1 MMEKEREQLER
12 QVNEL
17 QRQKMDLEHQ
27 IQELDLEKLNK
38 IETLKNDLERQVEW
52 LDKDKIKLTK
62 ERDNLLRKI
71 RISNEKKWK
80 NALKMIILLILM
92 DLIIIPLLI
101 FALGIPI
108 YWLFISLGLV
118 TFFGMVVVVNYMSG
132 TAPLNT
138 GEVRKALTV
147 AFITVYFAMM
157 PLIIFG
163 GAKYLPGQSINSL
176 VETFT
181 ALLAIIIGFY
191 FGTRAIEKYVKA
203 KNNTKSGR

>member
-1 MMEKEREQLER
+1 MIEQEREQLER

-38 IETLKNDLERQVEW
+38 IEKLKNDLERQVEW

-80 NALKMIILLILM
+80 NALKIITL
-92 DLIIIPLLI
+92 LIIIDLVIIPLIIYLMG
-101 FALGIPI
+101 FPV
-108 YWLFISLGLV
+108 YWLFVSMGLV
-118 TFFGMVVVVNYMSG
+118 TFFGMVVLVNYMSG

-147 AFITVYFAMM
+147 SFVAVYFAMM
-157 PLIIFG
+157 PLLAFG
-163 GAKYLPGQSINSL
+163 GVQYIPGQPVTILIQS
-176 VETFT
+176 FT
-181 ALLAIIIGFY
+181 AIMAIIIGFY

-203 KNNTKSGR
+203 KKKIKS

>member
-1 MMEKEREQLER
+1 MIEPEREQLER

-80 NALKMIILLILM
+80 NALKMITLLVIL
-92 DLIIIPLLI
+92 DLIIIPLVI
-101 FALGIPI
+101 YVMGFPI
-108 YWLFISLGLV
+108 YWFFVSLGLV

-147 AFITVYFAMM
+147 SFIAVYFALM
-157 PLIIFG
+157 PLLAFG
-163 GAKYLPGQSINSL
+163 GVQYIPGQPVTILIQS
-176 VETFT
+176 FT
-181 ALLAIIIGFY
+181 AIMAIIIGFY

-203 KNNTKSGR
+203 KKKGKS

>member
-1 MMEKEREQLER
+1 MIEQENEQLER

-52 LDKDKIKLTK
+52 LDKDRIKLTK

-80 NALKMIILLILM
+80 NALKMISLLIIL
-92 DLIIIPLLI
+92 DLIIIPLL
-101 FALGIPI
+101 LYVMGLPI
-108 YWLFISLGLV
+108 YWFFISLGLV

-138 GEVRKALTV
+138 GEIRKSLTV
-147 AFITVYFAMM
+147 SFLAVYFAMISFM
-157 PLIIFG
+157 AFG
-163 GAKYLPGQSINSL
+163 GASYLPGQPVSIL
-176 VETFT
+176 VQSFT
-181 ALLAIIIGFY
+181 ALMAILIGFY

-203 KNNTKSGR
+203 KKKDKS

>member
-1 MMEKEREQLER
+1 MSEQEREQLER

-80 NALKMIILLILM
+80 NALKIITL
-92 DLIIIPLLI
+92 LIIIDLVIIPLIIYLMG
-101 FALGIPI
+101 FPV
-108 YWLFISLGLV
+108 YWLFVSMGLV
-118 TFFGMVVVVNYMSG
+118 TFFGMVVLVNYMSG

-147 AFITVYFAMM
+147 SFVAVYFAMM
-157 PLIIFG
+157 PLLAFG
-163 GAKYLPGQSINSL
+163 GVQYIPGQPVTILIQS
-176 VETFT
+176 FT
-181 ALLAIIIGFY
+181 AIMAIIIGFY

-203 KNNTKSGR
+203 KKKVKS

>member
-1 MMEKEREQLER
+1 MSEQEREQLER

-80 NALKMIILLILM
+80 NALKIITL
-92 DLIIIPLLI
+92 LIIIDLVIIPLIIYLMG
-101 FALGIPI
+101 FPV
-108 YWLFISLGLV
+108 YWLFVSMGLV
-118 TFFGMVVVVNYMSG
+118 TFFGMVVLVNYMSG

-147 AFITVYFAMM
+147 SFVAVYFAMM
-157 PLIIFG
+157 PLLAFG
-163 GAKYLPGQSINSL
+163 GVQYIPGQPVTILIQS
-176 VETFT
+176 FT
-181 ALLAIIIGFY
+181 AIMAIIIGFY

-203 KNNTKSGR
+203 KKKIKS

>member
-1 MMEKEREQLER
+1 MIEPEREQLER
-12 QVNEL
+12 QVTEL

-80 NALKMIILLILM
+80 NALKMISLLVIL

-101 FALGIPI
+101 YVMGFPI
-108 YWLFISLGLV
+108 YWFFVSLGLV

-132 TAPLNT
+132 TAPLDT

-147 AFITVYFAMM
+147 SFLSVYFAMI
-157 PLIIFG
+157 PLLAFG
-163 GAKYLPGQSINSL
+163 GVQFIPGQSVTIMIQSFSVL
-176 VETFT
+176 M
-181 ALLAIIIGFY
+181 AIIIGFY
-191 FGTRAIEKYVKA
+191 FGTRAVEKYVTSK
-203 KNNTKSGR
+203 KKGRS

>member
-1 MMEKEREQLER
+1 MSEQEREQLER

-38 IETLKNDLERQVEW
+38 IEKLKNDLERQVEW

-80 NALKMIILLILM
+80 NALKIITL
-92 DLIIIPLLI
+92 LIIIDLVIIPLIIYLMG
-101 FALGIPI
+101 FPV
-108 YWLFISLGLV
+108 YWLFVSMGLV
-118 TFFGMVVVVNYMSG
+118 TFFGMVVLVNYMSG

-147 AFITVYFAMM
+147 SFVAVYFAMM
-157 PLIIFG
+157 PLLAFG
-163 GAKYLPGQSINSL
+163 GVQYIPGQPVTILIQS
-176 VETFT
+176 FT
-181 ALLAIIIGFY
+181 AIMAIIIGFY

-203 KNNTKSGR
+203 KKKIKS